1 MKLEIYNE
9 GEKDITHNWSVE
21 VRLRHVEVK
30 HLLLI
35 ELKEAGI
42 IECYWKIGED
52 MTGDMITKNLAR
64 TQFEI
69 YIKVFVQ

>member
-35 ELKEAGI
+35 ELKESGI
-42 IECYWKIGED
+42 IECY
-52 MTGDMITKNLAR
+52 
-64 TQFEI
+64 
-69 YIKVFVQ
+69 